1 MGQKTAPSGM
11 GSGWRPFPGSGGVKR
26 SEEAATARERLEA
39 VRVWLLGGF
48 QVAVGSRTI
57 GAKQWR
63 LRKAAILVKVLAL
76 APKRR
81 LPRERVM
88 ELLWPGFGK
97 EAASNNLRQTLHAA
111 RKAFDAVGGSRY
123 LASEEGSLVL
133 CPENILWVD
142 VEAFEEATL
151 IARRSQ
157 SPAAYRAALDLY
169 GGELL
174 PDDPYEEWAEARREA
189 LRQLYLALLIELAE
203 LNQERADYEL
213 AVETLW
219 RAVAE
224 EPTNEAA
231 HAGLMRV
238 YALSGRRRDALAQ
251 FERLREALSGTLGT
265 EPGTATWRL
274 RDEIAHGR
282 HLSALPAGLPEEER
296 LQAGKHNLPA
306 PRSSFIGREREMV
319 ETK

>member
-1 MGQKTAPSGM
+1 VM
-11 GSGWRPFPGSGGVKR
+11 
-26 SEEAATARERLEA
+26 
-39 VRVWLLGGF
+39 GGF
-48 QVAVGSRTI
+48 
-57 GAKQWR
+57 
-63 LRKAAILVKVLAL
+63 
-76 APKRR
+76 
-81 LPRERVM
+81 
-88 ELLWPGFGK
+88 
-97 EAASNNLRQTLHAA
+97 
-111 RKAFDAVGGSRY
+111 RY

-133 CPENILWVD
+133 CPENQLWID

-151 IARRSQ
+151 IARRSRNRT
-157 SPAAYRAALDLY
+157 AYRAALDLY

-174 PDDPYEEWAEARREA
+174 PEDPYEEWAETRREA
-189 LRQLYLALLIELAE
+189 LRQLYLALLIEVAG
-203 LNQERADYEL
+203 LNQERGDYDL
-213 AVETLW
+213 AAETLR

-224 EPTNEAA
+224 EPTNESA
-231 HAGLMRV
+231 HARLMRM

-251 FERLREALSGTLGT
+251 YEGLREALSGTLGT